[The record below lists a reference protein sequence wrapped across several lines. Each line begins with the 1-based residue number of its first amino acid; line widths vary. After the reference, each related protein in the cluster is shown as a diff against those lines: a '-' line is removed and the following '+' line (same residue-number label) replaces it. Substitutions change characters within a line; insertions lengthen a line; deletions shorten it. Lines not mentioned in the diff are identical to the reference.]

1 MKKFATLV
9 FLVFACAMAG
19 AEDDQYRLSA
29 GDVIRVHVY
38 DEPDLSFERILIG
51 ESGQFSYPFLGD
63 VRVEGLTLG
72 ELESTILS
80 GLKPDYLLF
89 PKLSVSIV
97 EYRPFFVSGEVK
109 KPGSHPYQPGLKLRQ
124 AISLAEGFTERASQS
139 KIYVVH
145 ENDPR
150 HERIRVDLSYRIRPG
165 DTITVEQSIF

>member
-1 MKKFATLV
+1 LV
-9 FLVFACAMAG
+9 CAFLAFVCLTG
-19 AEDDQYRLSA
+19 NTDEDQYRLSA

-63 VRVEGLTLG
+63 VRVEGLTLA
-72 ELESTILS
+72 ELEKTILN

-109 KPGSHPYQPGLKLRQ
+109 KPGSNPYQPGLKLRQ
-124 AISLAEGFTERASQS
+124 AISLAGGFTERASKS

-145 ENDPR
+145 ENDPQ
-150 HERIRVDLSYRIRPG
+150 HKRIRVDLGYRVRPG